1 MLPRCP
7 CGIRHGAKDIL
18 AQPARETSLWFL
30 NRAGMSLGPSGT
42 GTGTEEEEEEQGW
55 HWGPE
60 APDTNL

>member
-1 MLPRCP
+1 MLLQCP
-7 CGIRHGAKDIL
+7 CGIRHGAMDIL

-30 NRAGMSLGPSGT
+30 NGAGTTLGPSGT
-42 GTGTEEEEEEQGW
+42 GTGTEEEEEQEW